1 MLAYVACFYFLSVSM
16 RTLPMGVI
24 YAIWSGLGIVAICL
38 IGFFVFGQRIGAIG
52 AAGIA
57 LIIAGVVLL
66 NLFGSPRA

>member
-16 RTLPMGVI
+16 RMLPMGVI

-38 IGFFVFGQRIGAIG
+38 IGFFVFGQRIGAIS